1 MPTQVPIVGVKVTSP
16 LFVCPDHVHSVYL
29 LQQSI
34 YHFDNVS
41 LESKKY
47 FLDGIIKQQLERLTE
62 KKLHFQQIIFKAFS
76 DKMDQNA
83 VCQALKGDLTG
94 KEILTIVWKYL
105 DKKIDETDDV
115 FTIICCDCT
124 DN

>member
-1 MPTQVPIVGVKVTSP
+1 M
-16 LFVCPDHVHSVYL
+16 
-29 LQQSI
+29 
-34 YHFDNVS
+34 S

-47 FLDGIIKQQLERLTE
+47 FLDGIIKQQLEHLAE
-62 KKLHFQQIIFKAFS
+62 KKLYFQQIIFKAFS
-76 DKMDQNA
+76 DKVDQNA
-83 VCQALKGDLTG
+83 VCEALKGDLTG

-124 DN
+124 DD